1 MALFCGAAALL
12 LLLSLSRAGGTTA
25 AGDYVPETCED
36 VRLRCAFGTGCSL
49 ALHNYFIK
57 CDRILQTNPTT
68 CPETCLYSLVA
79 LTSTDDG
86 KRLLDVSTI
95 FPTTTN

>member
-1 MALFCGAAALL
+1 MALLCGAAVL
-12 LLLSLSRAGGTTA
+12 LLLSLLRAGGTTTMTGA
-25 AGDYVPETCED
+25 YVPETCED

-95 FPTTTN
+95 II